1 MERGR
6 GRYDARMPIAIIV
19 HGGAGPKDGEEQPQ
33 ALMDSCLAV
42 ARAGFALL
50 KAGGAA
56 LDVVQRA
63 AELLEDDPHFNAGTG
78 SCLNADGRVEMDAA
92 LMDGQNLKA
101 GAVCVVSA
109 VKNPIQL
116 ARAVMERTP
125 HVLLAGEAAHTLGDQ
140 AGIPRIDPAQLVT
153 DKARRR
159 FERAKSN
166 AAAKR
171 LGTIGAVA
179 IDSRGHLAAATS
191 TGGITLKRPGR
202 VGDSPLIGAGTY
214 ADDTLGAVSATGLG
228 EAIIRVALGFRAVQL
243 LPGAESTTAG
253 LERALSSLDRVGGSG
268 GIIGISPRGEVGFAF
283 NTERMS
289 RAWVTEHGEG
299 AGFGR

>member
-1 MERGR
+1 
-6 GRYDARMPIAIIV
+6 
-19 HGGAGPKDGEEQPQ
+19 
-33 ALMDSCLAV
+33 MDSCLAV